1 MKIIFAFAGATLVA
15 SVAFAQPAP
24 PSSLIGITRAVAAA
38 ERAVP
43 GRALEAE
50 LDAHKGRMVYS
61 VEVVSKDR
69 RLHEVLIDARA
80 GTPISTTARKGK
92 TLWHSWVRSD
102 WKVTSRLNGSLAS
115 RLAALEKQS
124 RGSVQEVDYDVENGV
139 PIYEVKL
146 VAPAG
151 ATEVQLDARSGERLA
166 LYAD

>member
-1 MKIIFAFAGATLVA
+1 MKFIPAFAGAAFVA
-15 SVAFAQPAP
+15 SAAVAQPAP
-24 PSSLIGITRAVAAA
+24 SSSLIGITRAVAAA

-50 LDAHKGRMVYS
+50 LDTHQGKMVYS
-61 VEVVSKDR
+61 VEVASKGA
-69 RLHEVLIDARA
+69 LHEVLIDARA
-80 GTPISTTARKGK
+80 GTTISTKARKGK

-102 WKVTSRLNGSLAS
+102 WKVTSRLNGPLAP

-139 PIYEVKL
+139 PIYEVSL

-166 LYAD
+166 MYVD